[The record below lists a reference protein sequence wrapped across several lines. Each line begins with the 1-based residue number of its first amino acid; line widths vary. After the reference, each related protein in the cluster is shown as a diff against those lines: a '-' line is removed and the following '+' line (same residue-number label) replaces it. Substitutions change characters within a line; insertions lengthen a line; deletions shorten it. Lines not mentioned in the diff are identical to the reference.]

1 MAETQNNLVV
11 KTKTRQ
17 TQRNAD
23 ANADASTMAEAQ
35 TEMVITP
42 KITILQRPKPEL
54 EKSGRP
60 NPEKSPV
67 AQPQKEMVV
76 KPKKQKKQKEKR
88 VAEEPRRPITR
99 AYARALLEAQNS
111 MGDGANPK
119 NEEMQESTE
128 ATPEREKA
136 ESLTISNVKED
147 MNMERKGNVKNPSRP
162 NPGPNG
168 GTWQY
173 QPNPT
178 FRPHQGSVQFNPWYE
193 IAVLRQQ
200 LEASQYHQ
208 NDLYWKMVAAN
219 KRASYHQFQ
228 VNKLHAQ
235 MHENKRSH
243 EETIKDL
250 IEQLEEASSNKPN
263 DISETEALTNDSE
276 AIVKLDEVMVTLQEQ
291 ISHPTTEQCVE
302 SATPTTEASHTDS
315 VGLMS
320 SKEAEFE
327 VQCRIQQEQIE
338 MLQKQ
343 LLAAQ
348 NQLKEQA
355 IKHRQEQETLNT
367 EISDLKSQLCSNK
380 SLHDLKVETL
390 ERELEEAK
398 ASPLKIPQQ
407 QKEQNSTAANE
418 MHKCEPLKAKDT
430 GEQEKMEKEDS
441 LPSTAMSLQEP
452 LEVKGT
458 TEQQKIEKEESA
470 AFSVQESSQR
480 LREEQKMLTAKV
492 AELETE
498 VKSLPEILPIKKKK
512 NKKKQNR
519 LRLQFHLIGLNIT
532 S

>member
-11 KTKTRQ
+11 KTKIRQ

-23 ANADASTMAEAQ
+23 AFTMAEAQ

-54 EKSGRP
+54 EKPVRP

-119 NEEMQESTE
+119 NEEMQEKAE
-128 ATPEREKA
+128 ATSERENP
-136 ESLTISNVKED
+136 ESLTISNEKED
-147 MNMERKGNVKNPSRP
+147 MNMGREGNVKNPSRP

-173 QPNPT
+173 QPSPT
-178 FRPHQGSVQFNPWYE
+178 FRPQFNPWYE
-193 IAVLRQQ
+193 IAALRQQ
-200 LEASQYHQ
+200 LEVSQYHQ
-208 NDLYWKMVAAN
+208 NALYWKMVAAN

-250 IEQLEEASSNKPN
+250 IEQLEEASSDKPN
-263 DISETEALTNDSE
+263 DISETGAFTNDSE

-291 ISHPTTEQCVE
+291 ISHHTTEQCVE

-315 VGLMS
+315 VGLKT

-327 VQCRIQQEQIE
+327 VQCRNQQEQIE

-355 IKHRQEQETLNT
+355 IKHRQEQETLNR

-380 SLHDLKVETL
+380 SLHDLKVKTL
-390 ERELEEAK
+390 ELELEEPK
-398 ASPLKIPQQ
+398 ASSLKIPQQ

-418 MHKCEPLKAKDT
+418 MHKCEPLKEKDT

-452 LEVKGT
+452 LEEKGT

-470 AFSVQESSQR
+470 AFSVQEQK
-480 LREEQKMLTAKV
+480 LGDEQKMLTAKV
-492 AELETE
+492 AE
-498 VKSLPEILPIKKKK
+498 VKSLPETLPSKKKK
-512 NKKKQNR
+512 KKRNR
-519 LRLQFHLIGLNIT
+519 LHPQFRLIGLNIT